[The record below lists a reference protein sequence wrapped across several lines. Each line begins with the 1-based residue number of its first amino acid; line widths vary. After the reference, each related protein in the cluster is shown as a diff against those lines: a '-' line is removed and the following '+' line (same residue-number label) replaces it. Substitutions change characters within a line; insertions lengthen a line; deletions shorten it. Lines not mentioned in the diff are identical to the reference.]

1 MQKNYRNSYKYLPFP
16 CCQVGKCCCW
26 GLHNPHKCP
35 VKKRRGKNVI
45 FSKEP
50 LPHAKNGTEL
60 LFPVHISKTSQ
71 YVYEIFNYYSFPC
84 SEMSQIYHLNEISHV
99 SQADACTCLK
109 LGSVCTLWV
118 SLPLGILLGWKSLG
132 IQAALGTQAVRFTES
147 ASYVDTVAPWDS
159 LSPQTSCYSQPHLL
173 SSVTYQWSNWGAS
186 TSNKVYET
194 VCVRILHSICR
205 SWMPASCPGY
215 RTPVGTKHC
224 QPS

>member
-26 GLHNPHKCP
+26 GLHNLHKCP
-35 VKKRRGKNVI
+35 VKKRGKNVI
-45 FSKEP
+45 FSKKP
-50 LPHAKNGTEL
+50 LPYAKNATEL

-71 YVYEIFNYYSFPC
+71 YVYEIFNYYLFPC

-109 LGSVCTLWV
+109 MGSVCTLWV

-147 ASYVDTVAPWDS
+147 ASGHCGPLGFTVSPNLLLFTASSSFLSNLPMIKLGSKHLKWGVWNS
-159 LSPQTSCYSQPHLL
+159 LCENTAQHL
-173 SSVTYQWSNWGAS
+173 
-186 TSNKVYET
+186 
-194 VCVRILHSICR
+194 
-205 SWMPASCPGY
+205 
-215 RTPVGTKHC
+215 
-224 QPS
+224 